1 MDRELL
7 TLHIKSSSV
16 FLMEFSAAR
25 KRIEL
30 VPHLLA
36 IEIKHVMN
44 IRIITNDSNAH
55 KIQIGKHLHW
65 WYWKCKK
72 KNRSPNEKKS
82 SAWNDGKRAFVAQN
96 YLRWNVSTRLHNS
109 WQPDGIRWKYVNL
122 SLLRDTL
129 RPLRAS
135 LLAIEN
141 LCVTVNICHLH
152 FLTESTEC
160 LLQLRKVAQR
170 CGKKATQCSFVLRFF
185 VWQNVHLTR

>member
-55 KIQIGKHLHW
+55 KIQIGKHLH
-65 WYWKCKK
+65 
-72 KNRSPNEKKS
+72 
-82 SAWNDGKRAFVAQN
+82 
-96 YLRWNVSTRLHNS
+96 
-109 WQPDGIRWKYVNL
+109 
-122 SLLRDTL
+122 
-129 RPLRAS
+129 
-135 LLAIEN
+135 
-141 LCVTVNICHLH
+141 
-152 FLTESTEC
+152 
-160 LLQLRKVAQR
+160 
-170 CGKKATQCSFVLRFF
+170 
-185 VWQNVHLTR
+185 